1 MCRPTPQTTGRP
13 VHDAATPNRVKV
25 NSNRYNFQTVLA
37 ESDGHEELFE
47 ELEPT
52 VLSVLDGHN
61 VCILSH
67 ELVWSPLRSFLI
79 LFAKS
84 CES

>member
-1 MCRPTPQTTGRP
+1 MPHETGCP
-13 VHDAATPNRVKV
+13 LHDLATPNRIKV
-25 NSNRYNFQTVLA
+25 NGNRYNFQTVFP
-37 ESDGHEELFE
+37 ESDGLEELFD

-67 ELVWSPLRSFLI
+67 ELVRRPLL
-79 LFAKS
+79 LGCAA
-84 CES
+84 